1 MVFDSN
7 LDFWQKF
14 GFLTKNLDFLTKF
27 FIFGQVLDFWAKFGF
42 WTKNWSLK
50 IWKTKKLDFSQEFG
64 FWQKCGFLTKI
75 PIFDKKFD
83 FWQKLRLLTR
93 ISTFY
98 KNFDFWQ
105 KFRLLTK
112 ISTFDK
118 NFDFWKK
125 CGFLNTCE
133 TSIIKWYLR
142 IYDVNMQIDMGS
154 GLPAG
159 IRTKLV
165 FVVWAPATSSI
176 KQKMVTA
183 SSKDALKKKLDG
195 FQVIYWRRF
204 LRGTDHKIRP

>member
-1 MVFDSN
+1 MTEIWI
-7 LDFWQKF
+7 LDKKF
-14 GFLTKNLDFLTKF
+14 GFFDKIFHFWASFGFLSKIWILDKKLDF
-27 FIFGQVLDFWAKFGF
+27 GQ
-42 WTKNWSLK
+42 K
-50 IWKTKKLDFSQEFG
+50 IEICTNNLDFSQEFG